1 MHHYFVHS
9 YKHFNETRK
18 NLFQLFYIDIIIFY
32 RLSNLMVYDRRD
44 YQLDVFFQEGDRIIY
59 KKFTRFKTSYD
70 RNVNLNFD
78 TRMLK
83 SKFNS
88 KYPIKDTYK

>member
-44 YQLDVFFQEGDRIIY
+44 YQFNVFFQVSDIIID
-59 KKFTRFKTSYD
+59 KKITRFKTSYD
-70 RNVNLNFD
+70 RNVIINFSWH
-78 TRMLK
+78 K
-83 SKFNS
+83 NVE
-88 KYPIKDTYK
+88 I